1 MKYGQVTIISI
12 LDPLPIEMYRA
23 CAKSTLHHE
32 LISSGVQLY
41 SEVVSLGVSALI
53 SLVRTPCFLKEVLQI
68 LICHL
73 LMIELKIC
81 F

>member
-12 LDPLPIEMYRA
+12 LDPLPIGKYGA
-23 CAKSTLHHE
+23 CTKSTHGNQ
-32 LISSGVQLY
+32 SSGIQLCG
-41 SEVVSLGVSALI
+41 EVVSSGVSALI

-68 LICHL
+68 LIYHL